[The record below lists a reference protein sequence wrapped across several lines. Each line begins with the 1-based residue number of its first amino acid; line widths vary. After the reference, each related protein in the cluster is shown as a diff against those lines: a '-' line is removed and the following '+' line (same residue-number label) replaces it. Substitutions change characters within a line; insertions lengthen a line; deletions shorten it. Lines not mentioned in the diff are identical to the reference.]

1 MEKRNSPCE
10 GRKEKKM
17 EKRNM
22 QCEGRKEEKNGEKA
36 EGFSGVEGERDGAHR
51 LREGLQGRK
60 REIEKD

>member
-1 MEKRNSPCE
+1 
-10 GRKEKKM
+10 M

-51 LREGLQGRK
+51 LRGRDCK
-60 REIEKD
+60 EERERLRRIDRKKERD